1 MTFSPFYC
9 KITVYGYIRRKNVEK
24 MKILA
29 IGDVCGSIGCD
40 TVRRLLPTI
49 KKQYGIDFTVINGE
63 NSADGNG
70 ITPSSAQALFAYGA
84 DVITG
89 GNHSFKRKEIS
100 LMFDENDF
108 LLRPD
113 NLPEELSGKGY
124 TLVDCGSALVAV
136 INLSGTIYLENLNA
150 SSPFLKA
157 DLLINRAKEDGA
169 NIILVDFHAEA
180 TSEKR
185 ALGIYLDGKVSALF
199 GTHTHVQ
206 TNDAQVLKNGTGYI
220 TDLGMTGPIDSVLG
234 VKSEIIISRLKD
246 KNTTEKFVLADGKCM
261 INGCIFDIDK
271 NTGKTISTQIIN
283 IS

>member
-1 MTFSPFYC
+1 
-9 KITVYGYIRRKNVEK
+9 

-29 IGDVCGSIGCD
+29 IGDVCGSIGCN
-40 TVRRLLPTI
+40 TVRRLLPSL

-70 ITPSSAQALFAYGA
+70 ITPSSAEALFAYGA

-100 LMFDENDF
+100 TLLEENPF

-113 NLPEELSGKGY
+113 NLSEELSGSGY
-124 TLVDCGSALVAV
+124 SLVDCGYARVAV
-136 INLSGTIYLENLNA
+136 INLSGTIYLESLNA
-150 SSPFLKA
+150 SSPFHRA
-157 DLLINRAKEDGA
+157 DALIAQAKNDGA
-169 NIILVDFHAEA
+169 DIILVDFHAEA

-185 ALGIYLDGKVSALF
+185 ALGLYLDGKVSAVF

-206 TNDAQVLKNGTGYI
+206 TNDAQVLTKGTGYV
-220 TDLGMTGPIDSVLG
+220 TDLGMTGPVDSVLG

-246 KNTTEKFVLADGKCM
+246 KNTSEKFVLADGKCM
-261 INGCIFDIDK
+261 LNGCIFDIDK
-271 NTGKTISTQIIN
+271 NTGKTQSVTLIN